1 MNNSQHIENV
11 LERLEQGMEIRLTIK
26 KNSTRFQ
33 DGEEE
38 ILELIATD
46 VPSNPK
52 SSVVQL
58 WDSDADLDRDKKE
71 LLEEG
76 YKQVNLQSARRNSQS
91 TGGVGRVPRGL
102 TPRNFTLE
110 GYRYEVRDLM
120 NKDID
125 ASPVVNIEIV

>member
-91 TGGVGRVPRGL
+91 T
-102 TPRNFTLE
+102 LE